1 MRDADLSRAGLSS
14 TAPRSASHTSAFA
27 PATASLSRVVR
38 VVSGA
43 STAVPPQARGTIACD
58 GTTTPLH
65 GECGA
70 NTPKDDDGE
79 AVLVVTHGDE
89 VLATLSAHAEVF
101 VRRLSTAKRFRASD
115 AAAWEPSIPW
125 DDVAMLLGEFA
136 ALGVLT
142 RA

>member
-43 STAVPPQARGTIACD
+43 SNAVPPQARGTIACD

-70 NTPKDDDGE
+70 NTPWYRSNGLRGGGTS
-79 AVLVVTHGDE
+79 AAS
-89 VLATLSAHAEVF
+89 LAMNSIGSMMRWV
-101 VRRLSTAKRFRASD
+101 STAKRFRASD